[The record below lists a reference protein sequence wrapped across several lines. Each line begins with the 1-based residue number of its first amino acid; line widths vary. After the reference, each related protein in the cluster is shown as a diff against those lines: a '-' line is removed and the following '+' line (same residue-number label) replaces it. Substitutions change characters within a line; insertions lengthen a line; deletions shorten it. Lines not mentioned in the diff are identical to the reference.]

1 MQASGPQMTEEE
13 FLLLNEIITVELG
26 ISFPEHKRD
35 ILASRLRPR
44 LRELHL
50 PRFFDFY
57 LHLRSNLAR
66 ERDRL
71 IELVT
76 NNETYFFRET
86 KQIDALFGPGLC
98 ELRSATRSRSTL
110 RLLCAGCSSGEE
122 AFTLGLYARQHVVDL
137 AGTRFEIDAFDI
149 DATRIAQAQ
158 TAVWGPGSFRATSE
172 EQRTRYFTQRGA
184 ERWALKPAYRPGV
197 RFFTANIVELRSF
210 APSAPYDVLF
220 CRNVLIYFS
229 EPALHS
235 AVEHFAAVL
244 RPGGLLFLGAAE
256 SIIGISSRF
265 ETVRLGPV
273 IAYRRI
279 GK

>member
-1 MQASGPQMTEEE
+1 MQASGPPMTEEE
-13 FLLLNEIITVELG
+13 FLLLNEVITTELG

-50 PRFFDFY
+50 PRFFDYY
-57 LHLRSNLAR
+57 LHLRSDIER
-66 ERDRL
+66 ERARL

-86 KQIDALFGPGLC
+86 RQMDALFGPALC
-98 ELRSATRSRSTL
+98 ELKARTSVSGRL

-122 AFTLGLYARQHVVDL
+122 AYTLGLYARQHAVDL
-137 AGTRFEIDAFDI
+137 AGTRLEIDAFDV
-149 DATRIAQAQ
+149 DASRLSQAQA
-158 TAVWGPGSFRATSE
+158 AVYGPGSFRATSE
-172 EQRTRYFTQRGA
+172 EQRSRYFTPRGI
-184 ERWALKPAYRPGV
+184 ERWALKPAYREGV

-210 APSAPYDVLF
+210 APAVAYDVLF

-256 SIIGISSRF
+256 SIIGVSSRF

-273 IAYRRI
+273 IAYRRV